1 MYAYFVQLIFLQH
14 TSIQKYIGRTE
25 NRVFPVEFS
34 STFMVRSENRRS
46 VTNSVVQ
53 RTGLYARSLVLYS
66 KRRISSHCKHR
77 CTVTCLCVNV
87 TSIEAFSLNFPPFSF
102 SSTFAAT
109 STFASAA
116 TLEAVEI
123 SAQVELCRFCSTICT
138 NIESTNC

>member
-1 MYAYFVQLIFLQH
+1 MRVFCIANFSPAYFDIEIYRSNRKSSFSYRIFQYVYD
-14 TSIQKYIGRTE
+14 SIGKST
-25 NRVFPVEFS
+25 VSHEFGCLANW
-34 STFMVRSENRRS
+34 T
-46 VTNSVVQ
+46 
-53 RTGLYARSLVLYS
+53 LCSLALYS

-77 CTVTCLCVNV
+77 CTATCLCVNV

-123 SAQVELCRFCSTICT
+123 SAQVELCRFCSTIST
-138 NIESTNC
+138 NIESANC